1 MLLAS
6 GKNSSTLTQQMVSA
20 TFTQLVNCIGSERDP
35 SFVSSLY
42 KCFTDCL
49 RTVGGPGAL
58 PQDFHAGAAEATKR
72 QLHALAERRRRRS
85 RKTAVEIE
93 DEREDLALHE
103 EMEDF
108 ALEDM
113 EKMLR
118 YFDPAHPLLIAVSSV
133 RELGLGLA
141 EWDEDGDAQA
151 G

>member
-6 GKNSSTLTQQMVSA
+6 GKNSTTLSPQMVAA

-49 RTVGGPGAL
+49 RVVGGPGSI
-58 PQDFHAGAAEATKR
+58 PQDYHVGVAEATKR
-72 QLHALAERRRRRS
+72 QLHVLAEKRRRRS
-85 RKTAVEIE
+85 RKTTQEIE
-93 DEREDLALHE
+93 DEREDLSLVE

-113 EKMLR
+113 EKMLK
-118 YFDPAHPLLIAVSSV
+118 YFDPAHPLLVAVSSV
-133 RELGLGLA
+133 RDLGLGLA
-141 EWDEDGDAQA
+141 EWEDEGDTPAL
-151 G
+151 